1 MSPPTGVR
9 PTIRQLEYLV
19 ALDTHEHIGKAAEA
33 CFVSQPTI
41 STQVREMEKHLGV
54 VVVER
59 VGRGVAMTAAGR
71 ELAERARAILRD
83 TDELVESGHRSAT
96 ALTGPLRLAAI
107 PTAAPYLLPRVLPA
121 IRGRHPEAE
130 MHLSEIRTAELTAA
144 LAAAEI
150 DLGIIALPVDD
161 ARIACAK
168 ILDDYFLLAI
178 AVSHPLALQSQVPIG
193 SLEDETV
200 LLLEEGHCLRDHVRD
215 ICDRAGAR
223 GDGDIQGT
231 SLATVCQMVAAG
243 MGVTLMPASARAVE
257 ARDGAGLVVRPFSD
271 ADPCRQLALIW
282 RRNAPAAALY
292 RELSE
297 IMATEL
303 ASGFP
308 VAPLVARPAT
318 VPEVLR
324 T

>member
-1 MSPPTGVR
+1 M
-9 PTIRQLEYLV
+9 
-19 ALDTHEHIGKAAEA
+19 
-33 CFVSQPTI
+33 SQPTI
-41 STQVREMEKHLGV
+41 STQIRELEKHLGV

-71 ELAERARAILRD
+71 ELAERGRAILRD

-96 ALTGPLRLAAI
+96 ALIGPLRLAAI

-130 MHLSEIRTAELTAA
+130 MHLSETRTAELTAA

-178 AVSHPLALQSQVPIG
+178 AASHPLALQSQVPIG

-200 LLLEEGHCLRDHVRD
+200 LLLEDGHCLRDHVRD

-223 GDGDIQGT
+223 GGGSIQGT

-257 ARDGAGLVVRPFSD
+257 ARDGTGLVVRPLQRCRSLPEAGPHLAPQRPRRGPLPRAVRDHGNRARHQPSGIAIEPRSSD
-271 ADPCRQLALIW
+271 DGLL
-282 RRNAPAAALY
+282 
-292 RELSE
+292 E
-297 IMATEL
+297 
-303 ASGFP
+303 
-308 VAPLVARPAT
+308 PLQRVRPRHLNPGT
-318 VPEVLR
+318 RPS
-324 T
+324 